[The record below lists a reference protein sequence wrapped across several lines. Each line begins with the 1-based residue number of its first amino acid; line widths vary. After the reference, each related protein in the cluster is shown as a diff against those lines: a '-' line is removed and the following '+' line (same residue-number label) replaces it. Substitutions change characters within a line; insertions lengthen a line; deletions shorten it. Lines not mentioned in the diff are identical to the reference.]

1 MAKVSSVC
9 VFCGSSFGHDRRHRD
24 GAVRLGQALAEHGLT
39 LIYGGG
45 GIGLMGALAQA
56 SLAAGGEV
64 IGILPSFLARQE
76 KGLKALT
83 RLEIVDSMHVRKERM
98 FALADAFLVLP
109 GGLGTLDETFEVLT
123 WKQLGLHDKPIVLVD
138 LGGYWRPLRALIA
151 HLMEQGFAPA
161 RAGQFLHVVPS
172 IEEAL
177 ASLDKLARAE
187 PTPAADE
194 RL

>member
-9 VFCGSSFGHDRRHRD
+9 VFCGSSFGHDHRHRD
-24 GAVRLGQALAEHGLT
+24 DAVRLGQALAEHGLT

-123 WKQLGLHDKPIVLVD
+123 WKQLGLHQKPIVLVD
-138 LGGYWRPLRALIA
+138 LRGYWRPLRGLIA
-151 HLMEQGFAPA
+151 HLVEEGFAPA
-161 RAGQFLHVVPS
+161 RAEQFLRVVPS

-177 ASLDKLARAE
+177 ASLKKLARAE
-187 PTPAADE
+187 STPAADE

>member
-1 MAKVSSVC
+1 MVKVSSVC

-24 GAVRLGQALAEHGLT
+24 DAVRLGQALAEHGLT

-83 RLEIVDSMHVRKERM
+83 RLEIVDSMHARKERM

-109 GGLGTLDETFEVLT
+109 GGLGTLDETFE
-123 WKQLGLHDKPIVLVD
+123 
-138 LGGYWRPLRALIA
+138 
-151 HLMEQGFAPA
+151 
-161 RAGQFLHVVPS
+161 
-172 IEEAL
+172 
-177 ASLDKLARAE
+177 
-187 PTPAADE
+187 
-194 RL
+194 

>member
-24 GAVRLGQALAEHGLT
+24 DAVRLGQALAEHGLT